1 MVCRNDK
8 PSIWGW
14 FVQSIKHG
22 ELGIFVERLGLTWVY
37 PKFSKE
43 KCDPSRF
50 VMAQL
55 CYARKLEISQ
65 FAGVREPKDHFW
77 TTWMESFGTFFFGH
91 GHGIWL
97 WINSEF
103 IALRGMNIHES
114 S

>member
-55 CYARKLEISQ
+55 CYARKLGISQ
-65 FAGVREPKDHFW
+65 FAGVREPKDHKDHLDGEFW
-77 TTWMESFGTFFFGH
+77 YLCFWPWPWDM
-91 GHGIWL
+91 
-97 WINSEF
+97 
-103 IALRGMNIHES
+103 AMDQ
-114 S
+114 

>member
-22 ELGIFVERLGLTWVY
+22 ELGIFVGRLGLTWVY

-55 CYARKLEISQ
+55 CQEVGNLAVCWGPGAQGPL
-65 FAGVREPKDHFW
+65 GDHLDGEFW
-77 TTWMESFGTFFFGH
+77 YLFF
-91 GHGIWL
+91 WP
-97 WINSEF
+97 WPWDM
-103 IALRGMNIHES
+103 AMDQ
-114 S
+114 